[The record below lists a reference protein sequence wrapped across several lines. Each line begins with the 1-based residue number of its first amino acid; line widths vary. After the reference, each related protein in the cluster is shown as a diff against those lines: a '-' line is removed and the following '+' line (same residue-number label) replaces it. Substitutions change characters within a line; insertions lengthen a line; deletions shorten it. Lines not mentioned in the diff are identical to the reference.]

1 MKELK
6 MDSNGALYIPANE
19 LKESCVVIVSGNK
32 AVLKTLKS
40 FGTLEVI
47 TQDGKVTRFN
57 EKESTLF

>member
-6 MDSNGALYIPANE
+6 LDPNGALYIPADE

-32 AVLKTLKS
+32 AVLKPLKH

-47 TQDGKVTRFN
+47 TQDGKVARLN
-57 EKESTLF
+57 DKESFLF